1 MTSLRLLNYCSVY
14 NGGNRHS
21 EIAGGLEASCWI
33 IFKAQPQIISRLQTY
48 FEERT
53 LALISVLN
61 LEIGGRALIEAWV
74 LKGTNMVTKKLRF
87 LQAERED
94 CCQTR

>member
-1 MTSLRLLNYCSVY
+1 MTSLRLLNHCSVY

-21 EIAGGLEASCWI
+21 EIAGGLEVSCWI

-61 LEIGGRALIEAWV
+61 LEIGGRTLIEAWV
-74 LKGTNMVTKKLRF
+74 LKGMNTVTKKQSI
-87 LQAERED
+87 LQAEKED
-94 CCQTR
+94 QQKK